1 MDEQREGEGA
11 VGFDQRLSE
20 LEAIVQE
27 LEAGGLGLE
36 PAIERYQRG
45 IELLKDCHRT
55 LAAYRERVEELT
67 RDAALSIQP
76 FERDPDFERGAER
89 ERLRPRREGE

>member
-1 MDEQREGEGA
+1 MGEERQEAGA

-20 LEAIVQE
+20 LEAIVRE
-27 LEAGGLGLE
+27 LEEGGLGLE

-55 LAAYRERVEELT
+55 LATYRARVEELT

-89 ERLRPRREGE
+89 ERLRTRREDE

>member
-1 MDEQREGEGA
+1 MDGEREAERA
-11 VGFDQRLSE
+11 VGFDERLSE
-20 LEAIVQE
+20 LEGIVKE
-27 LEAGGLGLE
+27 LEEGGLGLE

-55 LAAYRERVEELT
+55 LAGYRARVEELT

-76 FERDPDFERGAER
+76 FERDADRERGAER
-89 ERLRPRREGE
+89 ERG